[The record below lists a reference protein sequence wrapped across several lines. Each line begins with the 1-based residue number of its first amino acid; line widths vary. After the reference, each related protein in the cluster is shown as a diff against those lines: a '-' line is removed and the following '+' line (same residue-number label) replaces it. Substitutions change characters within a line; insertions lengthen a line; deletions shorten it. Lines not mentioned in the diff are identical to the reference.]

1 MPTGN
6 TNAGEVG
13 TPCSA
18 ARFFDPVSLPEQDF
32 DYAVT
37 EIALNDD
44 LALFR
49 RTAHTAFAFEQ
60 ASQLFQ
66 VVVAAD
72 ETFNQSHLFAC
83 PLLAALGALII
94 FAGGMHSP
102 FFLLSAALCA
112 LAPAMAFFWYK
123 RRKK

>member
-1 MPTGN
+1 MLSCPL
-6 TNAGEVG
+6 
-13 TPCSA
+13 
-18 ARFFDPVSLPEQDF
+18 FDPVSLPEQDF

-66 VVVAAD
+66 
-72 ETFNQSHLFAC
+72 
-83 PLLAALGALII
+83 G
-94 FAGGMHSP
+94 
-102 FFLLSAALCA
+102 
-112 LAPAMAFFWYK
+112 
-123 RRKK
+123 RRRRRRNL